1 MSKVLRKASRPQLV
15 PEGASQ
21 GLVKLGEAKLVRQ
34 SYAAGRSRAPD
45 VLLHAPSDRYTHAGD
60 QDDARP
66 NLSSSPSRMI
76 IDVDEE
82 CNMEKQN
89 KKTKQWEV
97 WETQVLPKLVPVY
110 MALRRR
116 TQSFSNFRGVRE
128 LNGCKGCH
136 QGRQLEIAC
145 IFMDNIASIKLC
157 TCTPIPVQLLNV
169 GLFACA
175 PQFPSL
181 AVDVNMLE
189 FVSKLFV
196 HTAPNST
203 AWTATLEDFLR
214 DRQFQLGPPDVLRK
228 RFSAALQ
235 WYTSLV
241 DHVNLIVKDTI
252 RDLGAPRHNDD
263 SASDYLQGRCP
274 LCFGNIKAGHGEMLA
289 DVIVCMDG
297 NFTQKRTADQKG
309 DDVNM
314 YPRTHPDS
322 VFVSPQDV
330 KAMEEYVESIRP
342 SKSGQS
348 RGKKQG
354 EDANADK
361 EEDGYDGRVKVP
373 RSVLRG
379 CRESFKAADESR
391 EKASTQFFIDTD
403 RIIFAIAVF
412 HAYGHQWPCQIVYH
426 PRKCLGFGLSDGE
439 ACERLWKL
447 LKLLIPILRVCGHFV
462 RLYLLDSQVKQ
473 LDKKSTEGMGR
484 WLARKWTALLERQ
497 AKAKEE
503 LAGAGVSVDELKQ
516 QWQAQVEE
524 QTKPLQRQSKKL
536 GSIAVQQI
544 LDLKELERVEKEDLA
559 DLLQASKDNDEVLSE
574 IYDCRRRIK
583 DLQNH
588 INKKKAVL
596 SVDAT
601 LDLNTLLDDNYLQA
615 RMNALAVKT
624 RLQSQLCDRRFEV
637 DALTKNYRSSANAQK
652 LKTHTERQSKRRDT
666 GIHALLK
673 TYNHLCT
680 KIETIILDGE
690 APPGAVAPQPLEKEG
705 LFALD
710 VDDSIWV
717 DVGLSDGGI
726 DGQAAPAWLADDN
739 GHQGIRLML
748 EVDRC
753 CEEEVRLQRE
763 RTSLQAWMNLEWK
776 TINTFIK
783 KCADEDL
790 LYMAA
795 LERDRLLKLCASWQA
810 ELRVMGVDDDSNW
823 GPSLGEI
830 YQARRSQTQ
839 VLAGETVMPVDRE
852 DEDDSDIDEEDA
864 EELERISALL
874 DVLELAGQAN
884 II

>member
-1 MSKVLRKASRPQLV
+1 M
-15 PEGASQ
+15 
-21 GLVKLGEAKLVRQ
+21 
-34 SYAAGRSRAPD
+34 
-45 VLLHAPSDRYTHAGD
+45 
-60 QDDARP
+60 
-66 NLSSSPSRMI
+66 
-76 IDVDEE
+76 
-82 CNMEKQN
+82 
-89 KKTKQWEV
+89 
-97 WETQVLPKLVPVY
+97 
-110 MALRRR
+110 
-116 TQSFSNFRGVRE
+116 
-128 LNGCKGCH
+128 LNP
-136 QGRQLEIAC
+136 L
-145 IFMDNIASIKLC
+145 DIASIKLC

-196 HTAPNST
+196 HMAPNST

-263 SASDYLQGRCP
+263 SASDYLRGRCP
-274 LCFGNIKAGHGEMLA
+274 LCFGNIEAGRGEMLA

-309 DDVNM
+309 DDVNT

-361 EEDGYDGRVKVP
+361 EEDGYDGHVKVP

-379 CRESFKAADESR
+379 CRESFKAADENR
-391 EKASTQFFIDTD
+391 EKASTQFFIDTGLMALLCRHDRVLWLVNMTSAGEKQYYALMLIYMLFRHLPRRVIVGLLYDVACTLHQSFEKWGFLPEFKD

-412 HAYGHQWPCQIVYH
+412 HAYGHQWPCQIIYH

-439 ACERLWKL
+439 ACEHLWKL

-583 DLQNH
+583 DLQNR

-601 LDLNTLLDDNYLQA
+601 LDLNTLLDDSYLQA

-624 RLQSQLCDRRFEV
+624 RLRSQLRDRRFEV
-637 DALTKNYRSSANAQK
+637 DALTKNYRN
-652 LKTHTERQSKRRDT
+652 T

-673 TYNHLCT
+673 TYNRLCT

-690 APPGAVAPQPLEKEG
+690 APPGAVVPQPLEKEG

-739 GHQGIRLML
+739 VRQGIRLML
-748 EVDRC
+748 EVNRC

-783 KCADEDL
+783 KS
-790 LYMAA
+790 
-795 LERDRLLKLCASWQA
+795 LERDRLLKLCASWQT

-884 II
+884 VI

>member
-1 MSKVLRKASRPQLV
+1 
-15 PEGASQ
+15 
-21 GLVKLGEAKLVRQ
+21 
-34 SYAAGRSRAPD
+34 
-45 VLLHAPSDRYTHAGD
+45 
-60 QDDARP
+60 
-66 NLSSSPSRMI
+66 
-76 IDVDEE
+76 
-82 CNMEKQN
+82 MEKQN

-97 WETQVLPKLVPVY
+97 WERQVLPKLVPVY
-110 MALRRR
+110 MALWRR

-136 QGRQLEIAC
+136 QGRQLEITC

-196 HTAPNST
+196 HMAPNST

-252 RDLGAPRHNDD
+252 RDLGAPRHNDN
-263 SASDYLQGRCP
+263 SASDYLRGHCP
-274 LCFGNIKAGHGEMLA
+274 LCFGNIEAGCGEMLA

-309 DDVNM
+309 DDINM

-330 KAMEEYVESIRP
+330 KTMEEYVESIRP
-342 SKSGQS
+342 SKSGQ
-348 RGKKQG
+348 K
-354 EDANADK
+354 DANADK
-361 EEDGYDGRVKVP
+361 EEDGYDGHVKVP

-379 CRESFKAADESR
+379 CRESFKAADENR
-391 EKASTQFFIDTD
+391 EKASTQFFIDTGLMALLCRHD
-403 RIIFAIAVF
+403 RVLWLVNMTLAGEKQYYALFKDHIIFAIAVF
-412 HAYGHQWPCQIVYH
+412 HAYGHQWPCQIIYH

-473 LDKKSTEGMGR
+473 LDKKSMEGMGR
-484 WLARKWTALLERQ
+484 WLAWKWTALLERQ

-516 QWQAQVEE
+516 QWQTQVEE
-524 QTKPLQRQSKKL
+524 QTKPLQRRSKKL

-544 LDLKELERVEKEDLA
+544 LDLKELEQVEKEDLA
-559 DLLQASKDNDEVLSE
+559 DLLQASKDNDETDQRFAES
-574 IYDCRRRIK
+574 YQ
-583 DLQNH
+583 QNEGC
-588 INKKKAVL
+588 
-596 SVDAT
+596 SRVDAAV
-601 LDLNTLLDDNYLQA
+601 DLNTLLDDNYLQA

-624 RLQSQLCDRRFEV
+624 RLQSQLCDRHFE
-637 DALTKNYRSSANAQK
+637 
-652 LKTHTERQSKRRDT
+652 LKTHTEKQSKQRDT

-673 TYNHLCT
+673 TYNRLCT

-690 APPGAVAPQPLEKEG
+690 APSGAVTPQPLEKEG

-739 GHQGIRLML
+739 VRQGIRLML

-763 RTSLQAWMNLEWK
+763 KTSLQAWMNLEWK

-783 KCADEDL
+783 KS
-790 LYMAA
+790 
-795 LERDRLLKLCASWQA
+795 LERDRLLKLCASWQT

-830 YQARRSQTQ
+830 YQARRLQTQ

-884 II
+884 VI